1 MNDLTPDRRMYW
13 VVADVLLLAVQLP
26 TSKHL
31 PAPAELKQRLIDAL
45 DTMVGKG
52 RQRGVSDQELAE
64 ARYALTAFL
73 DEQIF
78 KSHWAGR
85 SEWMNEPLQLV
96 LYRERGAGEHFFVRL
111 RALLRS
117 GKRLAALEVY
127 YLCLALGFRGVYEQ
141 NGDLRGL
148 ASFTEAARRQL
159 EGALPDASKLAPNA
173 QPRDRGFA
181 ARHSNAVVYAV
192 LGGCVV
198 LIGLTLAA
206 LAWSTDSKLQEAVNV
221 IAPVTAR

>member
-1 MNDLTPDRRMYW
+1 MYH

-26 TSKHL
+26 TTRHL
-31 PAPAELKQRLIDAL
+31 PPPAELKQRLIDAL

-52 RQRGVSDQELAE
+52 RQRGISDAELAE

-85 SEWMNEPLQLV
+85 TEWMNEPLQLS

-111 RALLRS
+111 RALLRN

-127 YLCLALGFRGVYEQ
+127 YLCLVLGFRGVYEQ
-141 NGDLRGL
+141 NGDMRGL

-159 EGALPDASKLAPNA
+159 ADALPDASKLAPNA
-173 QPRDRGFA
+173 QPRDRGFT
-181 ARHSNAVVYAV
+181 ARHSNAIVYAV
-192 LGGCVV
+192 LAGCALLVT
-198 LIGLTLAA
+198 LTLGA
-206 LAWSTDSKLQEAVNV
+206 LVWSTNSKLQEAETA
-221 IAPVTAR
+221 IAPVTVR